1 MRTLI
6 TGGAGYVGS
15 HLADAMIARGDRVHV
30 VDDLSTGRI
39 DNIRRLLDH
48 DRFRFVHGTIL
59 DRELMERLVQQVD
72 QVYHL
77 AAVVGVRN
85 VIDNPLDCI
94 RTNVLGSEI
103 VLEKAHRFFRRTVLV
118 SSSEIYGKSASAPLA
133 EDDDC
138 LLGSTVVPRWSY
150 ALAKALD
157 EHLAL
162 GYARLGLPV
171 AVVRYFNSY
180 GPRLDAQGYGSV
192 VARLVTQALLGV
204 PLTVYGDGQQT
215 RCFTYVDD
223 TVRGTMLAG
232 THPAALGRIFNIGS
246 DRETRIG
253 ELAEKI
259 RDLAGSDSEI
269 IRIPYNRAYGDNF
282 EETRRRVPDV
292 RRAAETMGF
301 QARVSLEDGLRKTIA
316 WFRDTGA
323 HLSPQASLTAQ
334 VPADTLRVVEG

>member
-15 HLADAMIARGDRVHV
+15 HLADAMIARGDHVHV
-30 VDDLSTGRI
+30 VDDLSTGKI
-39 DNIRRLLDH
+39 DNIRHLFDH
-48 DRFRFVHGTIL
+48 ERFRFVRGTIL
-59 DRELMERLVQQVD
+59 DRELVEGLVEQVD

-77 AAVVGVRN
+77 AAVVGVSN
-85 VIDNPLDCI
+85 VIDNPVDCI
-94 RTNVLGSEI
+94 RTNVVGSEI
-103 VLEKAHRFFRRTVLV
+103 VLEMAHRFLRRTVLV
-118 SSSEIYGKSASAPLA
+118 SSSEIYGKSGSAPLA

-180 GPRLDAQGYGSV
+180 GPRLDAKGYGSV

-204 PLTVYGDGQQT
+204 PLTVYGDGRQT

-223 TVRGTMLAG
+223 TVRGTVLAG
-232 THPAALGRIFNIGS
+232 SHPEALGRVFNIGS
-246 DRETRIG
+246 DQETPID
-253 ELAEKI
+253 ELAAKI
-259 RDLAGSDSEI
+259 RDLTGSDSKI
-269 IRIPYNRAYGDNF
+269 VRVPYDRAYGDNF

-292 RRAAETMGF
+292 RRAAETIGF
-301 QARVSLEDGLRKTIA
+301 QARVSLEDGLKKTIT

-334 VPADTLRVVEG
+334 VPADTPPVVEG